1 MLNKDDLLVSLRRT
15 LVPMIVGLVAGSF
28 LGGYVN
34 PDALDEVV
42 TGAVTAVYYLIVRL
56 LESRFRYSVCFSA
69 RGSSLS
75 ISTRNDLAVRCR
87 PGDGRFDRW
96 SCHDH
101 FSPVR

>member
-42 TGAVTAVYYLIVRL
+42 TGAVTAVYYLVVRL
-56 LESRFRYSVCFSA
+56 LESKMPVFGLLL
-69 RGSSLS
+69 GSKKQ
-75 ISTRNDLAVRCR
+75 
-87 PGDGRFDRW
+87 
-96 SCHDH
+96 
-101 FSPVR
+101 PVYLDPK

>member
-28 LGGYVN
+28 LAGYVN

-56 LESRFRYSVCFSA
+56 LESKIPVFGLLL
-69 RGSSLS
+69 GS
-75 ISTRNDLAVRCR
+75 RKQ
-87 PGDGRFDRW
+87 
-96 SCHDH
+96 
-101 FSPVR
+101 PVYLDPK

>member
-28 LGGYVN
+28 LAGYVN

-56 LESRFRYSVCFSA
+56 LESKIPAFGVLL
-69 RGSSLS
+69 GS
-75 ISTRNDLAVRCR
+75 RKQ
-87 PGDGRFDRW
+87 
-96 SCHDH
+96 
-101 FSPVR
+101 PVYLDPK

>member
-28 LGGYVN
+28 LAGYVN

-56 LESRFRYSVCFSA
+56 LESKVPAFGLLL
-69 RGSSLS
+69 GS
-75 ISTRNDLAVRCR
+75 RKQ
-87 PGDGRFDRW
+87 
-96 SCHDH
+96 
-101 FSPVR
+101 PVYLDPK